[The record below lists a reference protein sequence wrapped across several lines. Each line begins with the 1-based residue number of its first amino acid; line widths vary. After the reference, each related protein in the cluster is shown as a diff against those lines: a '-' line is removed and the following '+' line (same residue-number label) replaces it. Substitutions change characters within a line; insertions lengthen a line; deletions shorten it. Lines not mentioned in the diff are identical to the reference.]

1 MTSAR
6 GSWRD
11 ALATFHDDA
20 PEPSVGSS
28 VRPRTRLALQ
38 FELREMIPRTAH
50 RWNGPT
56 SRAVAPPRASGRK
69 ASRSDGAG
77 TSEGNEPE
85 EAEGTEPEQS
95 VEEIPGTGEF
105 RLAARPTAETSRG
118 WARGSMT
125 WTNLPHLL
133 NRMNLD
139 PDQHRWFCE
148 LGALHRAAGAMALD
162 PDASLM
168 FLDEFANPVLWAML
182 AQAEALGIPLIGT
195 GSGSSVTVGTDARLL
210 LDLSRESTGV
220 RLHPSLRIE
229 VPASGADVAETIGTD
244 VADARAIGTHG
255 VSVVDPRDPRAV
267 LIAASAAPLRADE
280 LALLRGRGA
289 LADDLTVPADEVDE
303 FLSSYVP
310 GLRERFDVVSADE
323 SVMLPEV
330 QPPVLVLRV
339 AFGIGHRTELTWRW
353 RISRGDTAVPLLA
366 DALPPGILPDEWM
379 PDPTPED
386 RPAGDHLGETPARTT
401 GASTALTPVDVTLEG
416 IESAHFVTEVLP
428 RLRTLDGVRVET
440 TGTKPSYRQLT
451 GDPEMVV
458 STMPSD
464 KRDWF
469 DLGVSVTVDGRTI
482 PFLPLFT
489 ALAKGRKRLL
499 LVDGTYLSL
508 KHPAFARLAE
518 LIDEAKDLAEWETM
532 PIISRRHVS
541 LWADFEDLADESRPA
556 AEWRRLVDDIAGV
569 ERAPVDVPSGLALE
583 LRPYQAEGFSWL
595 AHLWRHGLGGILAD
609 DMGLG
614 KTAQCLALVQHAVER
629 AAVDRA
635 AAERRGSAPFLV
647 VAPTSVAPNWVSEAA
662 RFAPGLV
669 VRRAEGTEAAGRARI
684 DDLADGADIVVT
696 TYALLRLDA
705 EAYRDAAAGWSGVIL
720 DEAQF
725 VKNAGSQTH
734 EAVKDLGVPFVLAV
748 TGTPLENSLSELH
761 ALLALTS
768 PGLFPSARRFTQ
780 EFVRVIEDPVGG
792 ITSGRGAGEAPMV
805 TAALRSERLARL
817 RRRVAPFLL
826 RRTKDV
832 VAPELPE
839 KTEQVLTVDLAPDHR
854 ELYDVYLQ
862 RERQK
867 LFGLID
873 DLDRNRF
880 IVFRSLTLLR
890 MLALDAGLVSDDY
903 ADIPSTRL
911 DALVDH
917 LREVVEEGH
926 RTLVFS
932 QFTSYLDRVRARLD
946 SEGIGSVTLQG
957 STRDR
962 EGVVR
967 EFREGTAPVF
977 LISLKAGGFGLTLT
991 EADYVFLL
999 DPWWNPASEEQA
1011 IDRTHRIGQDKSVF
1025 VYRFVAADT
1034 IEEKVMALKER
1045 KSELVA
1051 GVLDDDGELFGAS
1064 LDAAD
1069 IRELLS

>member
-1 MTSAR
+1 MTSVREDVATSLD
-6 GSWRD
+6 SWRD
-11 ALATFHDDA
+11 ALAPYRADTA
-20 PEPSVGSS
+20 EAARTPS
-28 VRPRTRLALQ
+28 RPARTRLALQ
-38 FELREMIPRTAH
+38 FELREMIPRNAH

-56 SRAVAPPRASGRK
+56 SRAVATPR
-69 ASRSDGAG
+69 DG
-77 TSEGNEPE
+77 TSSRRAASATD
-85 EAEGTEPEQS
+85 EA
-95 VEEIPGTGEF
+95 PGTGEF

-118 WARGSMT
+118 WARGTMT

-139 PDQHRWFCE
+139 PEQHRWFCE
-148 LGALHRAAGAMALD
+148 LGALHRAAGAMVLD

-182 AQAEALGIPLIGT
+182 AQADDLGIPLIGT
-195 GSGSSVTVGTDARLL
+195 GTGSSVAVGSGARLSLDAR
-210 LDLSRESTGV
+210 RVAEGV
-220 RLHPSLRIE
+220 RLEPILRFDLPP
-229 VPASGADVAETIGTD
+229 PASTGSSGHGPGDALGSAAMADVRFARPIG
-244 VADARAIGTHG
+244 AHG
-255 VSVVDPRDPRAV
+255 ISIVDPRDARSV
-267 LIAASAAPLRADE
+267 IIAESARLFGADE
-280 LALLRGRGA
+280 LAILRGRGP
-289 LADDLTVPADEVDE
+289 LASGLLVPPDAIDE
-303 FLSSYVP
+303 FTSTYVP
-310 GLRERFDVVSADE
+310 GLQERLVVTSDDA
-323 SVMLPEV
+323 SVELPAMV
-330 QPPVLVLRV
+330 APSLVLSV
-339 AFGIGHRTELTWRW
+339 AFRSGHETELSWRW
-353 RISRGDTAVPLLA
+353 GRPRGGAPIPDLREV
-366 DALPPGILPDEWM
+366 LPAGLLPDEWM
-379 PDPTPED
+379 PAQ
-386 RPAGDHLGETPARTT
+386 PADASSSVRGPETP
-401 GASTALTPVDVTLEG
+401 STPLDVTLQG
-416 IESAHFVTEVLP
+416 VESAQFVTEVLP

-440 TGTKPSYRQLT
+440 TGTKPVYRELV
-451 GDPEMVV
+451 GDPELVV
-458 STMPSD
+458 STIPSD

-469 DLGVSVTVDGRTI
+469 DLGVTVTVDGRTI

-518 LIDEAKDLAEWETM
+518 LIDEAKDLAEWETT
-532 PIISRRHVS
+532 PSISRRHVS
-541 LWADFEDLADESRPA
+541 LWEDFVDLADESRPA
-556 AEWRRLVDDIAGV
+556 QEWAALVADVAGAERPRLPA
-569 ERAPVDVPSGLALE
+569 PSGLTVE

-614 KTAQCLALVQHAVER
+614 KTLQCLALVQHAVER
-629 AAVDRA
+629 AAASGSDRP
-635 AAERRGSAPFLV
+635 GPFLV
-647 VAPTSVAPNWVSEAA
+647 VAPTSVAPGWVTEAA
-662 RFAPGLV
+662 RFAPDLV
-669 VRRAEGTEAAGRARI
+669 VRRIDATEAAGRARI
-684 DDLADGADIVVT
+684 AEVAAGADIVVT

-705 EAYRDAAAGWSGVIL
+705 DAYRDVGDWSGVIL

-725 VKNAGSQTH
+725 VKNASSQAH
-734 EAVKDLGVPFVLAV
+734 EAVRDLGVPFVLAV

-768 PGLFPSARRFTQ
+768 PGLFPSTRRFTQ

-792 ITSGRGAGEAPMV
+792 ITSGRGAGNAPAV
-805 TAALRSERLARL
+805 SAAMRTERLERL

-839 KTEQVLTVDLAPDHR
+839 KTEQTLTVELAPEHR

-903 ADIPSTRL
+903 AHIPSTRL
-911 DALVDH
+911 DALVEH
-917 LREVVEEGH
+917 LAEVVEEGH

-946 SEGIGSVTLQG
+946 AEGIPSVTLQG

-967 EFREGTAPVF
+967 EFREGEAPVF

-1011 IDRTHRIGQDKSVF
+1011 IDRTHRIGQDKNVF
-1025 VYRFVAADT
+1025 VYRLVAADT

-1045 KSELVA
+1045 KSQLVA
-1051 GVLDDDGELFGAS
+1051 GVLDDDGELFGPS
-1064 LDAAD
+1064 LDAGD

>member
-1 MTSAR
+1 MTSSPE
-6 GSWRD
+6 SWRD
-11 ALATFHDDA
+11 ALATFRHDA
-20 PEPSVGSS
+20 PEPSVGASR
-28 VRPRTRLALQ
+28 RPRTGLALQ

-56 SRAVAPPRASGRK
+56 SRSVAIPRANGRGAARS
-69 ASRSDGAG
+69 AS
-77 TSEGNEPE
+77 
-85 EAEGTEPEQS
+85 AEDE
-95 VEEIPGTGEF
+95 VPGTGEF
-105 RLAARPTAETSRG
+105 RLAARPTAETSKG
-118 WARGSMT
+118 WARGTMT

-139 PDQHRWFCE
+139 PEQHRWFCE

-162 PDASLM
+162 PDASLL

-182 AQAEALGIPLIGT
+182 GQAADLRIPLIGT
-195 GSGSSVTVGTDARLL
+195 GSGSSVAVGSRARLL
-210 LDLSRESTGV
+210 VDLRRESQGV
-220 RLHPSLRIE
+220 RLEPSLLFDLPTTGRT
-229 VPASGADVAETIGTD
+229 ADVRLARPIG
-244 VADARAIGTHG
+244 AHG
-255 VSVVDPRDPRAV
+255 VSIVDPRDPRDIV
-267 LIAASAAPLRADE
+267 IAATAAPLGSDE
-280 LALLRGRGA
+280 LAILRGRGP
-289 LADDLTVPADEVDE
+289 LADGLVVPADAVDE
-303 FLSSYVP
+303 FLSTYVP
-310 GLRERFDVVSADE
+310 GLRERLEVVSADD
-323 SVMLPEV
+323 SVVLPDV
-330 QPPVLVLRV
+330 VPPVLVLRV
-339 AFGIGHRTELTWRW
+339 AFATGHRTELTWRW
-353 RISRGDTAVPLLA
+353 RVSRGGAPFTPVSELI
-366 DALPPGILPDEWM
+366 PPGVLPDAWL
-379 PDPTPED
+379 PDAASEPDGAT
-386 RPAGDHLGETPARTT
+386 RVSGAGSEAPPPPL
-401 GASTALTPVDVTLEG
+401 DVTLEG
-416 IESAHFVTEVLP
+416 VESAHFVTELLP

-440 TGTKPSYRQLT
+440 TGTKPSYRELT
-451 GDPEMVV
+451 GDPELVV

-469 DLGVSVTVDGRTI
+469 DLGVTVTVDGRTI

-518 LIDEAKDLAEWETM
+518 LIEEAKDLAEWETT
-532 PIISRRHVS
+532 PVISRRHVS
-541 LWADFEDLADESRPA
+541 LWSDFEDLADESRPA
-556 AEWRRLVDDIAGV
+556 LEWRALVEDIAG
-569 ERAPVDVPSGLALE
+569 EATRPVSVPSGLTAQ

-614 KTAQCLALVQHAVER
+614 KTLQCLALVQHAVESV
-629 AAVDRA
+629 AASARDRP
-635 AAERRGSAPFLV
+635 APFLV
-647 VAPTSVAPNWVSEAA
+647 VAPTSVAPGWVTEAT

-669 VRRAEGTEAAGRARI
+669 VRRAVGTEAAGRARV
-684 DDLADGADIVVT
+684 DELARGADIVVT

-705 EAYRDAAAGWSGVIL
+705 DAYRDVDGGWSGVIL

-725 VKNAGSQTH
+725 VKNSASQAH
-734 EAVKDLGVPFVLAV
+734 EAVRDLGVSFVLAV

-761 ALLALTS
+761 AILALTS
-768 PGLFPSARRFTQ
+768 PGLFPSARRFAQ
-780 EFVRVIEDPVGG
+780 EFVRVIEQPVGG
-792 ITSGRGAGEAPMV
+792 ITSGRGAGDAPAV
-805 TAALRSERLARL
+805 TAELRSARLERL
-817 RRRVAPFLL
+817 RRRIAPFLL

-839 KTEQVLTVDLAPDHR
+839 KSEQVLSVELAPEHR

-903 ADIPSTRL
+903 AHIPSTRL
-911 DALVDH
+911 DSLVDH
-917 LREVVEEGH
+917 LREIVDEGH

-932 QFTSYLDRVRARLD
+932 QFTTYLDRVRSRLD
-946 SEGIGSVTLQG
+946 AEGIASVTLQG

-967 EFREGTAPVF
+967 EFREGDAPVF

-1011 IDRTHRIGQDKSVF
+1011 IDRTHRIGQDKNVL
-1025 VYRFVAADT
+1025 VYRMVAADT

-1051 GVLDDDGELFGAS
+1051 GVLDDDGELFGPS
-1064 LDAAD
+1064 LDAGD

>member
-1 MTSAR
+1 
-6 GSWRD
+6 
-11 ALATFHDDA
+11 
-20 PEPSVGSS
+20 
-28 VRPRTRLALQ
+28 
-38 FELREMIPRTAH
+38 MIPRTAH

-56 SRAVAPPRASGRK
+56 SRAVAPARAPGR
-69 ASRSDGAG
+69 ARRGA
-77 TSEGNEPE
+77 EH
-85 EAEGTEPEQS
+85 AEDRAENAE
-95 VEEIPGTGEF
+95 EEIPGTGEF

-118 WARGSMT
+118 WARGTMT
-125 WTNLPHLL
+125 WTNLPHLV

-139 PDQHRWFCE
+139 PEQHRWFCE
-148 LGALHRAAGAMALD
+148 LGALHRAAGAMVLD

-168 FLDEFANPVLWAML
+168 FLDEFANPVLWTML
-182 AQAEALGIPLIGT
+182 DQAESLGIALIGT
-195 GSGSSVTVGTDARLL
+195 GPGSNVTVGSSARVEIDARRVGDEIRLQPL
-210 LDLSRESTGV
+210 VTVHLPGEAASLDLRFT
-220 RLHPSLRIE
+220 RP
-229 VPASGADVAETIGTD
+229 IGN
-244 VADARAIGTHG
+244 HG
-255 VSVVDPRDPRAV
+255 VSFVDPRDARRIV
-267 LIAASAAPLRADE
+267 LAPTAAPLGPDE
-280 LALLRGRGA
+280 RTLLGGRGP
-289 LADDLTVPADEVDE
+289 LAGGLVVPADAVDE
-303 FLSSYVP
+303 FTSVYVP
-310 GLRERFDVVSADE
+310 GLQERLDVVSLDE
-323 SVMLPEV
+323 SVTLPAV
-330 QPPVLVLRV
+330 VAPTLVLTV
-339 AFGIGHRTELTWRW
+339 AYGSGHETELSWRW
-353 RISRGDTAVPLLA
+353 RRPRGGAPFPDLGEL
-366 DALPPGILPDEWM
+366 LPDGLLPAEWL
-379 PDPTPED
+379 PQAAD
-386 RPAGDHLGETPARTT
+386 GDGS
-401 GASTALTPVDVTLEG
+401 ASDGPPTPVDAILLGV
-416 IESAHFVTEVLP
+416 ESAHFVTEILP
-428 RLRTLDGVRVET
+428 RLRLLDGVTVET
-440 TGTKPSYRQLT
+440 TGTKPAYKELV
-451 GDPEMVV
+451 GDPELIV

-469 DLGVSVTVDGRTI
+469 DLGVTVTVDGRTI

-518 LIDEAKDLAEWETM
+518 LIDEAKDLAEWETT
-532 PIISRRHVS
+532 PVISRRHVS

-556 AEWRRLVDDIAGV
+556 QEWRDLVADIGDG
-569 ERAPVDVPSGLALE
+569 ERAPVPAPAGLTVE

-614 KTAQCLALVQHAVER
+614 KTVQCLALVQHAVER
-629 AAVDRA
+629 AAATGADRP
-635 AAERRGSAPFLV
+635 APFLV
-647 VAPTSVAPNWVSEAA
+647 VAPTSVAPAWVAEAA
-662 RFAPGLV
+662 RFAPDLV
-669 VRRAEGTEAAGRARI
+669 VRRIDSTEGSGRAVIGDIAR
-684 DDLADGADIVVT
+684 DADIVVT
-696 TYALLRLDA
+696 SYALLRLDA
-705 EAYRDAAAGWSGVIL
+705 EAYRDAPGGWSGAIL

-725 VKNAGSQTH
+725 VKNAGSQVH
-734 EAVKDLGVPFVLAV
+734 EAVRDLGVPFVLAV

-792 ITSGRGAGEAPMV
+792 ITSGRGAGGAPAV
-805 TAALRSERLARL
+805 TAGLRSERLERL

-839 KTEQVLTVDLAPDHR
+839 KTEQILTVDLAPEHR

-867 LFGLID
+867 LFGLIE

-903 ADIPSTRL
+903 AHIPSTRL
-911 DALVDH
+911 DSLVEH
-917 LREVVEEGH
+917 LSEVVEEGH

-932 QFTSYLDRVRARLD
+932 QFTSYLDKVRARLD
-946 SEGIGSVTLQG
+946 AEGIASVTLQG

-962 EGVVR
+962 EGVIR
-967 EFREGTAPVF
+967 EFREGSAPVF

-1011 IDRTHRIGQDKSVF
+1011 IDRTHRIGQDKNVF
-1025 VYRFVAADT
+1025 VYRMVAADT

-1045 KSELVA
+1045 KQQLIT
-1051 GVLDDDGELFGAS
+1051 GVLEDDGELFGPT
-1064 LDAAD
+1064 LDAGD
-1069 IRELLS
+1069 IRELLA

>member
-1 MTSAR
+1 MTSVREVVAT
-6 GSWRD
+6 STDVWRE
-11 ALATFHDDA
+11 ALAPYRADA
-20 PEPSVGSS
+20 VDVAPSPS
-28 VRPRTRLALQ
+28 RPARTRLALQ
-38 FELREMIPRTAH
+38 FELREMIPRNAH

-56 SRAVAPPRASGRK
+56 SRAVATPRAAKGGRR
-69 ASRSDGAG
+69 ATAAED
-77 TSEGNEPE
+77 
-85 EAEGTEPEQS
+85 EA
-95 VEEIPGTGEF
+95 PGTGEF

-118 WARGSMT
+118 WARGTMT

-139 PDQHRWFCE
+139 PEQHRWFCE
-148 LGALHRAAGAMALD
+148 LGALHRAAGAMVLD

-168 FLDEFANPVLWAML
+168 FLDEFANPVLWTML
-182 AQAEALGIPLIGT
+182 AQAVDLAIPLIGT
-195 GSGSSVTVGTDARLL
+195 GTGSSVAVGSGARLTIDARRVE
-210 LDLSRESTGV
+210 DGV
-220 RLHPSLRIE
+220 RLEPVLRFDLPPSATARGEHPRGHGLGTAA
-229 VPASGADVAETIGTD
+229 VADVRFARPIG
-244 VADARAIGTHG
+244 AHG
-255 VSVVDPRDPRAV
+255 ISIVDPRDARGIIIAEAVRPFGTEELDVLRGRGPLAAGLLVPPDAIDEFTSTYVPGLQERLVVTSDDETVDLPAIVAPSLVLSVVFRAGHETELSWRWGRSRGGATPPDLGDV
-267 LIAASAAPLRADE
+267 LPDGILPAEWMPGEPTDASAAP
-280 LALLRGRGA
+280 GPGSGA
-289 LADDLTVPADEVDE
+289 P
-303 FLSSYVP
+303 
-310 GLRERFDVVSADE
+310 
-323 SVMLPEV
+323 
-330 QPPVLVLRV
+330 
-339 AFGIGHRTELTWRW
+339 RT
-353 RISRGDTAVPLLA
+353 PL
-366 DALPPGILPDEWM
+366 
-379 PDPTPED
+379 
-386 RPAGDHLGETPARTT
+386 
-401 GASTALTPVDVTLEG
+401 DVTLQG
-416 IESAHFVTEVLP
+416 VDSAHFATEVLP

-440 TGTKPSYRQLT
+440 TGTKPAYRELV
-451 GDPEMVV
+451 GAPELVV
-458 STMPSD
+458 STVPSD
-464 KRDWF
+464 RRDWF
-469 DLGVSVTVDGRTI
+469 DLGVTVTVDGRTI

-499 LVDGTYLSL
+499 LVDGSYLSL

-518 LIDEAKDLAEWETM
+518 LIDEAKDLAEWETT
-532 PIISRRHVS
+532 PSISRRHVS
-541 LWADFEDLADESRPA
+541 LWEDFVDLADEALPA
-556 AEWRRLVDDIAGV
+556 QEWRALVEDVAGA
-569 ERAPVDVPSGLALE
+569 ERRPVPAPAGLTVE

-595 AHLWRHGLGGILAD
+595 VHLWRHGLGGILAD

-614 KTAQCLALVQHAVER
+614 KTLQCLALVQYAVER
-629 AAVDRA
+629 AAGSDS
-635 AAERRGSAPFLV
+635 ERPGPFLV
-647 VAPTSVAPNWVSEAA
+647 VAPTSVAPGWVAEAA
-662 RFAPGLV
+662 RFAPDLV
-669 VRRAEGTEAAGRARI
+669 VRRIDATEGAGRARI
-684 DDLADGADIVVT
+684 AEIARGADIVVT

-705 EAYRDAAAGWSGVIL
+705 EAYREVGDWSGVIL

-725 VKNAGSQTH
+725 VKNAASQAH
-734 EAVKDLGVPFVLAV
+734 EAVRDLGVPFVLAV

-792 ITSGRGAGEAPMV
+792 ITSGRGAGRAPEVSASMR
-805 TAALRSERLARL
+805 TERLDRL

-832 VAPELPE
+832 VAPELPD
-839 KTEQVLTVDLAPDHR
+839 KTEQTLTVELAPEHR
-854 ELYDVYLQ
+854 ELYDLYLQ

-867 LFGLID
+867 LFGLIE

-890 MLALDAGLVSDDY
+890 MLALDAGLVSEDH
-903 ADIPSTRL
+903 AHIPSTRL

-917 LREVVEEGH
+917 LSEIVEEGH

-946 SEGIGSVTLQG
+946 AEGIASVTLQG

-962 EGVVR
+962 EAVVTA
-967 EFREGTAPVF
+967 FREGSAPVF

-1011 IDRTHRIGQDKSVF
+1011 IDRTHRIGQDKNVF
-1025 VYRFVAADT
+1025 VYRLVAADT

-1045 KSELVA
+1045 KARLVA
-1051 GVLDDDGELFGAS
+1051 GVLDDDGELFGPS